1 MDTKPTPTSSKPAST
16 APIGMPRSSLMDSVG
31 SKEFVTRWLAQG
43 IALLFTVVQVAGAIV
58 LIPMLLLG
66 YRHAGMMGAEL
77 PLIVQAIQ
85 WLNWWGCSLLI
96 LLVNGLIF
104 WFFYAIAKRAWVG
117 IAFLPSLIY
126 TFFTIIIC
134 VALIAPLLGVS

>member
-1 MDTKPTPTSSKPAST
+1 MDTKPTSTTQRTVST

-43 IALLFTVVQVAGAIV
+43 IALLFTVVQVASAIV

-66 YRHAGMMGAEL
+66 YHHAGMAGAEL
-77 PLIVQAIQ
+77 PLLVQAIQ
-85 WLNWWGCSLLI
+85 WLNWWGFSMLI
-96 LLVNGLIF
+96 LLVNGLVF
-104 WFFYAIAKRAWVG
+104 WFFYAIAKKSWVG

-134 VALIAPLLGVS
+134 VALIAPLLGAS